1 MKSTNG
7 MRLKTLHPILMRA
20 AVTLA
25 VMMLTMMAF
34 PTGANA
40 YTYLQEGNWK
50 YHISGSDCIID
61 AYTGSDKTTLTEL
74 TIPLKLGDNYV
85 TYIASSSFH
94 FSEFTN
100 LQTLNFIQNTF
111 INEMPFMTN
120 CTKLAQINVL
130 KSDGTILKNNALP
143 LSIKTIPSNCFRGTA
158 IGNLT
163 FNGGTTMGSGIFR
176 NCNSLTKVSIG
187 QYTSIDDGA
196 FSYIQ
201 SSCFIDYSGS
211 LSDWSW
217 QKIAYSP
224 NLYVKC
230 WNGFIGWCGD
240 GGDSAQ
246 DLLYWTID
254 GSSNLT
260 IACAAGGWSNFP
272 DKQIIKTRRWNE
284 ITTAAGSIITSI
296 TLSQVYAIGAN
307 EFKGMA
313 NVTSVTLNDG
323 LTSIGVSA
331 FEGCTKLN
339 SITIPASVTS
349 IGADAFK
356 GCTKLTT
363 VTILGNPTIGAGAF
377 PSGATVTMTQT
388 ANAAEGAY
396 WMTFYNEGAN
406 FQADASTTVYKGT
419 VSGSKLMLTEVE
431 DKIVNASTAVILKST
446 SEHPVMTL
454 TTSAS
459 TNTDANDLKGGSTV
473 TAGNDAYTL
482 AANGGVV
489 GFYKFSG
496 AALDP
501 NKAHLEIPQGSLSRG
516 FLSIGDDETT
526 GIVDANFKFASQES
540 RISNSL
546 QRGDAWYSL
555 DGRRLSGE
563 PTRKGVY
570 VRDGKKF
577 VIK

>member
-1 MKSTNG
+1 
-7 MRLKTLHPILMRA
+7 MRLKTLHPFLMRT

-61 AYTGSDKTTLTEL
+61 DYTGSDKTTLTSL

-85 TYIASSSFH
+85 TYISASDFH
-94 FSEFTN
+94 FKEFTN
-100 LQTLNFIQNTF
+100 LETLNFYKNAQID
-111 INEMPFMTN
+111 EMPFMTG
-120 CTKLAQINVL
+120 CTKLAEINVL
-130 KSDGTILKNNALP
+130 NSDGTILNYNALP
-143 LSIKTIPSNCFRGTA
+143 ASIKTIPSNCFQGTA
-158 IGNLT
+158 IKEIYLYRVT
-163 FNGGTTMGSGIFR
+163 SVGSGIFR
-176 NCNSLTKVSIG
+176 DCNNLQEVTFGVSA
-187 QYTSIDDGA
+187 SIAEGA
-196 FSYIQ
+196 FSHIPSKCVINYA
-201 SSCFIDYSGS
+201 SGN
-211 LSDWSW
+211 WSW

-224 NLYVKC
+224 NLYASFS
-230 WNGFIGWCGD
+230 NGVIGWCGD

-246 DLLYWTID
+246 DLLYWTLD
-254 GSSNLT
+254 DYHNLT
-260 IACAAGGWSNFP
+260 IACADGGWSNFP
-272 DKQIIKTRRWNE
+272 DKQIIKTHRWNDY
-284 ITTAAGSIITSI
+284 INSFTIIKPIPSI
-296 TLSQVYAIGAN
+296 TLSQVYALGAE
-307 EFKGMA
+307 EFKGMTG
-313 NVTSVTLNDG
+313 VESVTLNDE
-323 LTSIGVSA
+323 LTSIGASA

-396 WMTFYNEGAN
+396 WMTFYNEGAY

-516 FLSIGDDETT
+516 FLSIGDDGATAIDNGKLT
-526 GIVDANFKFASQES
+526 IDNCAG
-540 RISNSL
+540 
-546 QRGDAWYSL
+546 AWFDL
-555 DGRRLSGE
+555 KGRRIE
-563 PTRKGVY
+563 KPARKGVY
-570 VRDGKKF
+570 IFNGKLR
-577 VIK
+577 IKN

>member
-1 MKSTNG
+1 
-7 MRLKTLHPILMRA
+7 MRPKTLHPFMMRTA
-20 AVTLA
+20 TTLA
-25 VMMLTMMAF
+25 VLMLSMMTF
-34 PTGANA
+34 PTGAKSQ
-40 YTYLQEGNWK
+40 TSQQDGNWT

-61 AYTGSDKTTLTEL
+61 AYTGSDKTTLTSL
-74 TIPLKLGDNYV
+74 TIPVTLGGNDV
-85 TYIASSSFH
+85 TYISGSSFH

-100 LQTLNFIQNTF
+100 LQTLNFDVYTK
-111 INEMPFMTN
+111 INEMPFLTDCTN
-120 CTKLAQINVL
+120 LANINTTGD
-130 KSDGTILKNNALP
+130 SYQYQDRLP
-143 LSIKTIPSNCFRGTA
+143 TSIRAIPSTCFRGTA
-158 IGNLT
+158 ISS
-163 FNGGTTMGSGIFR
+163 MYMSGV
-176 NCNSLTKVSIG
+176 NSIG
-187 QYTSIDDGA
+187 SNVFKDCNTIESITIPNSDASIADGA
-196 FSYIQ
+196 FSYIP
-201 SSCFIDYSGS
+201 SSCVINGISGP
-211 LSDWSW
+211 LSNWPV

-230 WNGFIGWCGD
+230 SDGAIGWCGD
-240 GGDSAQ
+240 GGTSPQ
-246 DLLYWTID
+246 DFLYWTLE
-254 GSSNLT
+254 GNNLT
-260 IACAAGGWSNFP
+260 ISCYGDGWYNFQN
-272 DKQIIKTRRWNE
+272 KQIIKTHRWNDYASSMNKY
-284 ITTAAGSIITSI
+284 IYSI

-313 NVTSVTLNDG
+313 NVESVTLNDG
-323 LTSIGVSA
+323 LTSIGASA

-356 GCTKLTT
+356 GCTYLKTIP
-363 VTILGNPTIGAGAF
+363 ILGNPTIGAGAF

-406 FQADASTTVYKGT
+406 FQADASTTVYKGK

-516 FLSIGDDETT
+516 FLSIGDDGATAIDNGKLT
-526 GIVDANFKFASQES
+526 IDNFA
-540 RISNSL
+540 
-546 QRGDAWYSL
+546 GAWFDL
-555 DGRRLSGE
+555 KGRRIE
-563 PTRKGVY
+563 KPARKGVY
-570 VRDGKKF
+570 VRDGKKV